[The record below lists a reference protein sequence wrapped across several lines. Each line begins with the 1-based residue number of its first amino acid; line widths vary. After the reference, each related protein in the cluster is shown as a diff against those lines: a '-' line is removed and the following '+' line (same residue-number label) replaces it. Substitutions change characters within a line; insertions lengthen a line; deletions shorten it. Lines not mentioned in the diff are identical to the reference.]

1 MKRSWIGFI
10 LLLVLLV
17 AGLFATWE
25 MTEIHEPIEAQLL
38 QAAHW
43 ASLEDWKTAGRFFEK
58 ARENW
63 KESEHFRACFAD
75 HNPVEDIDAAFAMLE
90 VYCAAREETAFS
102 GACRDLARRVAAV
115 GEAHELVWW
124 NLL

>member
-10 LLLVLLV
+10 LLLVLLA
-17 AGLFATWE
+17 AGLFSTWR
-25 MTEIHEPIEAQLL
+25 MTSIHEPIEVYLSQS
-38 QAAHW
+38 AHW
-43 ASLEDWKTAGRFFEK
+43 ASQEDWESAELFFQKAKT
-58 ARENW
+58 NW
-63 KESEHFRACFAD
+63 KKTEHFRACFAD

-90 VYCAAREETAFS
+90 VYCNAREETAFQA
-102 GACRDLARRVAAV
+102 ACRDLARRVAAV